1 MKKIILVLCFMML
14 ANVSGFGGVRFG
26 GVEPCGLNAQLN
38 TPHPNFWHSWINP
51 LAPKFCPLPQRA
63 RGLFSNFGLG
73 NPAFAGEIDYK
84 QIYLNLPVPS
94 FSYVHG
100 VDPGQYY
107 DNKDA
112 AYSIYPLFRLSSP
125 IYFKSVTIMPGYY
138 DLTPVVYKGSNY
150 LLFKEASAVKYT
162 IPVYQKELVPEDFY
176 DTHLPKQKYTNTQR
190 ISLAFHRFLG
200 KHFKCSQRKPPVKS
214 YLEVTDLDNNF
225 VSVVVYYGNYRYY
238 TLFRTIAF

>member
-1 MKKIILVLCFMML
+1 MKKVFLLLILIMLGCF
-14 ANVSGFGGVRFG
+14 APSGFGGSGFG
-26 GVEPCGLNAQLN
+26 RSGGAGGSLFDLNGKLGN
-38 TPHPNFWHSWINP
+38 G
-51 LAPKFCPLPQRA
+51 KFSTVA
-63 RGLFSNFGLG
+63 ESFGLG
-73 NPAFAGEIDYK
+73 GVCFAGEIDYK
-84 QIYLNLPVPS
+84 QIYLNLQVPS

-150 LLFKEASAVKYT
+150 LLFKEAGAVKYT

-190 ISLAFHRFLG
+190 MSLAFSRYLG
-200 KHFKCSQRKPPVKS
+200 KHFKSSQRKPPVKT

-238 TLFRTIAF
+238 TLFRTIAM

>member
-1 MKKIILVLCFMML
+1 MNRIKKAAIFILMLCGVM
-14 ANVSGFGGVRFG
+14 SGGFGGCGFHSG
-26 GVEPCGLNAQLN
+26 GGL
-38 TPHPNFWHSWINP
+38 PH
-51 LAPKFCPLPQRA
+51 
-63 RGLFSNFGLG
+63 GLKGFASGGFDFG
-73 NPAFAGEIDYK
+73 NPVFAGEIDYK
-84 QIYLNLPVPS
+84 QIYLNLQVPS

-150 LLFKEASAVKYT
+150 LLFKEAGAVKYT

-190 ISLAFHRFLG
+190 ISLAFSRYLG
-200 KHFKCSQRKPPVKS
+200 KHFKSSQRKPPVKS

-238 TLFRTIAF
+238 TIFRTIAM